1 MLGMLACLV
10 FVAAGC
16 GAVAVIA
23 TSLHDALPRIRAITA
38 DRAGLAS
45 DRVFLVTL
53 IETPRREDTP
63 PPRAVVGGVVGD
75 GGATRARA
83 ALRRQPQAASAPLR
97 AAA

>member
-23 TSLHDALPRIRAITA
+23 ISLHDALPRIRAIAA
-38 DRAGLAS
+38 DHAGLAS

-63 PPRAVVGGVVGD
+63 PPRAVVGGES
-75 GGATRARA
+75 AARARPA
-83 ALRRQPQAASAPLR
+83 IRRLPQAATAPLR